1 MNLTLSQK
9 ICFVIMVTIIIVIYI
24 LISILRHSNTA
35 VRSISWFIAK

>member
-35 VRSISWFIAK
+35 VRSIRWFIAE